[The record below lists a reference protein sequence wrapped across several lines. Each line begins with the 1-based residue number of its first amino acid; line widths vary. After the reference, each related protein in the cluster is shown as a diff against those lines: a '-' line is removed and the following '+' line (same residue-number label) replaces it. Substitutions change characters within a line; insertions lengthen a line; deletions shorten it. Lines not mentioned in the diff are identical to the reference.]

1 MAKSRRIKSIEPWT
15 FVPANDDSRGL
26 PTVGA
31 GTYSGKGIKAK
42 VGKSRVD
49 SVVSPPKDKTRGF
62 KKPITQA

>member
-1 MAKSRRIKSIEPWT
+1 MAKRRIKNIEPWT

-31 GTYSGKGIKAK
+31 GDYQGTGIKAK
-42 VGKSRVD
+42 IGRVRE
-49 SVVSPPKDKTRGF
+49 SSMIKAAKDKTSS